1 MNPPSM
7 SQELWSANFYY
18 LASLWKRQRRRV
30 FPWCRFQ
37 RDLYLFCKNDVYM
50 NQKRRE
56 EFLSWPRFSAYCR
69 KWVKTLS
76 LCLSDVR
83 VNYTILTPK
92 CYEYQHRSNWSF
104 KKLCICMRRDQRN
117 GTGEKQ
123 VSKGKSKKGH
133 NTGNKMGLH
142 FHTC

>member
-1 MNPPSM
+1 MDVLHEPKNVEKSFCHD
-7 SQELWSANFYY
+7 QDFLLIVGNEL
-18 LASLWKRQRRRV
+18 
-30 FPWCRFQ
+30 
-37 RDLYLFCKNDVYM
+37 
-50 NQKRRE
+50 
-56 EFLSWPRFSAYCR
+56 
-69 KWVKTLS
+69 KTC

-104 KKLCICMRRDQRN
+104 KKLCIYMRRDQRN
-117 GTGEKQ
+117 GTGEQQ
-123 VSKGKSKKGH
+123 VSKRKSKKGH